1 MLKIALTV
9 SLFVNKARMMIFTI
23 DLNLDPPIFEV
34 TRVGTIDKV
43 PTQQVSLDFSHHWSR
58 FDHAKRT

>member
-23 DLNLDPPIFEV
+23 DLNLDPLFEV
-34 TRVGTIDKV
+34 TCVGTIDKV
-43 PTQQVSLDFSHHWSR
+43 PTQQVSVDFSHHWSR

>member
-1 MLKIALTV
+1 MF

-23 DLNLDPPIFEV
+23 DLNLDPFFEV
-34 TRVGTIDKV
+34 TYGTIDKV
-43 PTQQVSLDFSHHWSR
+43 PTQVSLDFSHYWSR

>member
-23 DLNLDPPIFEV
+23 DLNLDPFFEV
-34 TRVGTIDKV
+34 TYGTIDKV
-43 PTQQVSLDFSHHWSR
+43 PTQVSLDFSHYWSR

>member
-9 SLFVNKARMMIFTI
+9 SLFVNKAHMMIFTI
-23 DLNLDPPIFEV
+23 DLNLDPFFEV
-34 TRVGTIDKV
+34 TRGTIDKV